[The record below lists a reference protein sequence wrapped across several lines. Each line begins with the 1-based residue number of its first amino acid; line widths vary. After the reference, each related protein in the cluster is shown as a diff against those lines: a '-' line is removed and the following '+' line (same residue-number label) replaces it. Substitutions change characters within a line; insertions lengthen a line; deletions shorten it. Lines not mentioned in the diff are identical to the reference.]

1 MGISQS
7 NCCFFS
13 RESGSSSS
21 KSASGRRQN
30 GVQHDYYMRQQ
41 QSYSGQSPGHQYI
54 VGMGSNSSPEDEMGL
69 LGGYGGYP
77 PMQGGGSMVQLRQTN
92 GGANANSLQHM
103 KDREPEEPF
112 EDPSGDPHVQ
122 TIFLMKFNDLAE
134 RDHRISRRRSCMM
147 PSTQTTGTGD
157 NYSNL
162 TLTSKKFNS
171 CSTIFIDDSTVSQP
185 NLKNTIKCVA
195 LAVYYHIRNRNSTS
209 VTGSMGDHNHHH
221 QHHLLSTN
229 QTHLHPQQ
237 QHQQQQEVILE
248 IFNEKL
254 HPLTDDY
261 LPDDYALR
269 DPDHRVIY
277 RFLRLLFSSAQL
289 TAEVAI
295 ITLIYLERLLYYGE
309 IEISP
314 ISWKRMVLGAV
325 LLASK
330 VWDDQAVW
338 NVDYC
343 GILSKLQVH
352 DMNELERQ
360 YLEMIQFNINVPSG
374 VYAKYYFDLRTLADK
389 NDFVF
394 NVEPLDKNRAAKL
407 EATTRICDNKFKQ
420 APVNK
425 KSSSLENLSKS
436 GKRLSTIV
444 IS

>member
-1 MGISQS
+1 MGNTPSH
-7 NCCFFS
+7 CCFFS
-13 RESGSSSS
+13 RDGQGE
-21 KSASGRRQN
+21 KN
-30 GVQHDYYMRQQ
+30 GKRSNLTYATADYYSKRPT
-41 QSYSGQSPGHQYI
+41 STSPGAQYM
-54 VGMGSNSSPEDEMGL
+54 VRNDEMNG
-69 LGGYGGYP
+69 
-77 PMQGGGSMVQLRQTN
+77 MQDSAASQKNNLNV
-92 GGANANSLQHM
+92 NSLQHM
-103 KDREPEEPF
+103 SEREPEEPF

-122 TIFLMKFNDLAE
+122 TIFLWKFNDLAE
-134 RDHRISRRRSCMM
+134 RDRRISRRQSCLG
-147 PSTQTTGTGD
+147 TTHHNIVNDTV
-157 NYSNL
+157 NSNL
-162 TLTSKKFNS
+162 HKSKKFNS
-171 CSTIFIDDSTVSQP
+171 CSTIYIDDSTVSQP

-195 LAVYYHIRNRNSTS
+195 LAVYYHIRNRNSAS
-209 VTGSMGDHNHHH
+209 DHNH
-221 QHHLLSTN
+221 
-229 QTHLHPQQ
+229 
-237 QHQQQQEVILE
+237 EVTMALE

-261 LPDDYALR
+261 LPDDYGTK

-309 IEISP
+309 IEINP
-314 ISWKRMVLGAV
+314 IRWKRMVLGAV

-343 GILSKLQVH
+343 GILSKLQVQ

-389 NDFVF
+389 NEFF
-394 NVEPLDKNRAAKL
+394 FPVEPLDKNRAAKL
-407 EATTRICDNKFKQ
+407 EATSRICENKLKQ
-420 APVNK
+420 APLGK
-425 KSSSLENLSKS
+425 KSTSLENLK
-436 GKRLSTIV
+436 KANRLSTIV